1 MRLICPNCD
10 AHYEVGDDA
19 IPDAGRDVQC
29 SACGHAWFQTPSRVR
44 ADALSFPKPDAWET
58 QDTPKVPE
66 LPDDADAAADTAQ
79 TSAPQAPA
87 PQTSAPQTS
96 APAAPVQRKP
106 ADDEMLEILRQEAAY
121 EAEVRARERATLETQ
136 PDLGLRARISTPPT
150 AAPAGGAAA
159 ERATGHATGQ
169 ADERNDPSDDP
180 AETRKP
186 MGRRALPDIDD
197 ISSTLQPVTHPR
209 RYADRQ
215 DVLPP
220 TDEAESRGFTTGFV
234 MVISAVVALAAVYI
248 AAPSLSEG
256 IPALADVLAR
266 YTATIDA
273 MRIWVADTAN
283 NLMQSATDSLNN
295 DTADR

>member
-44 ADALSFPKPDAWET
+44 AEALSFPKPDAWET
-58 QDTPKVPE
+58 QDTPEGPA
-66 LPDDADAAADTAQ
+66 LPDDAEAPADTAQ
-79 TSAPQAPA
+79 A
-87 PQTSAPQTS
+87 SAPQTS
-96 APAAPVQRKP
+96 APVQRKP

-121 EAEVRARERATLETQ
+121 EAEVRARERATLEMQ
-136 PDLGLRARISTPPT
+136 PDLGLRARSSTPPPD
-150 AAPAGGAAA
+150 APAGGAAA
-159 ERATGHATGQ
+159 ERATERATGQ
-169 ADERNDPSDDP
+169 TTSHTDERADPSDDP

-234 MVISAVVALAAVYI
+234 MVISAVVALAAIYI

-283 NLMQSATDSLNN
+283 NLMQSATDSLNS